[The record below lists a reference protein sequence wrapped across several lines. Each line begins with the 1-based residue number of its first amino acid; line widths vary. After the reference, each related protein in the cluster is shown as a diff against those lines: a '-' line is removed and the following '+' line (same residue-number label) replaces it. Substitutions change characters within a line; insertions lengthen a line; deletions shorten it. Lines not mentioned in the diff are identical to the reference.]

1 MKMQEDAIKIP
12 PTYFDISALSRSD
25 WCVIA
30 VCPFLGLDCMKIRRS
45 SSMARRP
52 ALGFDHYWAVHNI
65 SSRVSE
71 I

>member
-1 MKMQEDAIKIP
+1 M
-12 PTYFDISALSRSD
+12 
-25 WCVIA
+25 IA

-65 SSRVSE
+65 TVLAPESVRFNVFFFVINSSSHAVCSSMLRTT
-71 I
+71 